1 VVGKGTNNNLGLI
14 ALIVGIVSIVPL
26 ACCSVL
32 GIIAGAAAAVLG
44 WLGMQKANQGLA
56 TNRGQALAGLI
67 LGAIGFLIS
76 VASLILGIANVFDTP
91 GYGF

>member
-1 VVGKGTNNNLGLI
+1 VGKGSNNTFGLV

-44 WLGMQKANQGLA
+44 WLGLQKANQGLA
-56 TNRGQALAGLI
+56 TNRSQALAGLI
-67 LGAIGFLIS
+67 LGAIGFVIG